1 MPECGERQQ
10 PGLRGR
16 VIALAYKRLPAG
28 TATSELR
35 SMSREDIESGLD
47 FGGFAVFHC
56 PLKPE
61 SEPALRIL
69 KDSSHQLVMITGDA
83 PLTACHTAAQLHIV
97 DRPVLVLQHRYAS
110 PCVPACSQL
119 ARQNAMLPVL
129 AKIMDAAMP
138 HL

>member
-1 MPECGERQQ
+1 M
-10 PGLRGR
+10 
-16 VIALAYKRLPAG
+16 IALAYKRLPDN
-28 TATSELR
+28 TAASELR
-35 SMSREDIESGLD
+35 GMSKEDIESGLE

-97 DRPVLVLQHRYAS
+97 DRPVLVLQHR
-110 PCVPACSQL
+110 
-119 ARQNAMLPVL
+119 
-129 AKIMDAAMP
+129 
-138 HL
+138 